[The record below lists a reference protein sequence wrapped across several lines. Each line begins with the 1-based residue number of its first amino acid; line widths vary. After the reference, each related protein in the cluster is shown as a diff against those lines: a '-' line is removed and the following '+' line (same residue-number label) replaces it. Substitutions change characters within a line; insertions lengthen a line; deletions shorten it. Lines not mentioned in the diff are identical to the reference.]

1 MKAPVKTERRNSPRL
16 DVAHPISF
24 EWQSRE
30 GEFQRG
36 RGTTRDIALGGVY
49 CFLDRPLPVGQEVE
63 FDVILPGQL
72 AGGNPAKLHC
82 RGRILRAEKVEGR
95 GFGIAAS
102 IESCRVL
109 ATLARTANAARQ
121 RLFARVAP
129 PSLLVAEYPGM
140 RSAVRD
146 LSLVGAFIEDERP
159 LPVGRLFDLR
169 LCSDKPPVEIV
180 LRAIVRRVEPQVGM
194 AVEFVALSP
203 DGKKQLQEILGQGR
217 SWDSEQAAFPSE
229 GWRPLAGEAEPVQ
242 LEAAKEF
249 LRDRAARALPQ
260 VEILGCYYR
269 VVDRLFSLHLRAP
282 FNQVELLLPLCE
294 SWVHESQQGGD
305 SSHLDRALGSAARI
319 LDLSPAEEVE
329 GGSPLVRGGKR

>member
-1 MKAPVKTERRNSPRL
+1 MKPSVKTERRGSPRL
-16 DVAHPISF
+16 DVEHPISF
-24 EWQSRE
+24 EWQSKD
-30 GEFQRG
+30 GELQRG

-49 CFLDRPLPVGQEVE
+49 CLLDRPLPAGQAVE
-63 FDVILPGQL
+63 FDVVLPGQL
-72 AGGNPAKLHC
+72 ADGNPVKLHC

-109 ATLARTANAARQ
+109 ETLAPTADAARQ

-146 LSLVGAFIEDERP
+146 LSLAGAFIEDERP
-159 LPVGRLFDLR
+159 LPGGRLFDLR

-180 LRAIVRRVEPQVGM
+180 LRAIVRRVESQVGM

-203 DGKKQLQEILGQGR
+203 EGKKQLQQVLEQGL
-217 SWDSEQAAFPSE
+217 SWHSEQAAFPSQ
-229 GWRPLAGEAEPVQ
+229 GWRLVEGEAEPVQ

-249 LRDRAARALPQ
+249 LRARAARALSQ

-282 FNQVELLLPLCE
+282 FNQAEFLLPLCE
-294 SWVHESQQGGD
+294 SWVHECQQGGD
-305 SSHLDRALGSAARI
+305 SSRLDRALGSAARI
-319 LDLSPAEEVE
+319 LDLSPAKEVE
-329 GGSPLVRGGKR
+329 GGSPLVRGGKQ